1 MRMRETGQEG
11 TTQTMCCTVSVVT
24 RKSIGNETVEHGHAN
39 KRRAMQPP
47 RVTVTSV
54 LWKYV
59 LKARPRSKSTLR
71 NHFETKRF
79 TIIGLGKD
87 TEGFFLTP
95 TIRWNGH
102 KRCFMWSADPAQAK
116 QSMQMCECDRAGT
129 RCVATLAVKYA
140 KRRDSDES
148 FDEAQRSWLCSF
160 FGVLRYLASD
170 RRDIQYFVKN
180 LMREV
185 AHASHGT
192 LARARRAARYLYTNR
207 ILHGRFPMRRRH
219 SSSTHSPTATGFRRR
234 RNSRPVLAS
243 LSSWEA
249 LLSKRVRHR
258 RSPAVKRRL
267 TLHLGSSLQRSVA
280 LCRFDHTLT
289 RTLHVSL

>member
-1 MRMRETGQEG
+1 M
-11 TTQTMCCTVSVVT
+11 
-24 RKSIGNETVEHGHAN
+24 A
-39 KRRAMQPP
+39 
-47 RVTVTSV
+47 
-54 LWKYV
+54 
-59 LKARPRSKSTLR
+59 
-71 NHFETKRF
+71 
-79 TIIGLGKD
+79 
-87 TEGFFLTP
+87 
-95 TIRWNGH
+95 
-102 KRCFMWSADPAQAK
+102 
-116 QSMQMCECDRAGT
+116 
-129 RCVATLAVKYA
+129 
-140 KRRDSDES
+140 DES

-234 RNSRPVLAS
+234 RNSRAVLAS

-258 RSPAVKRRL
+258 RSSPPPAVKRRCDVAS
-267 TLHLGSSLQRSVA
+267 GQFSLQRSAA
-280 LCRFDHTLT
+280 LCRFDHTLI
-289 RTLHVSL
+289 RTLHVA